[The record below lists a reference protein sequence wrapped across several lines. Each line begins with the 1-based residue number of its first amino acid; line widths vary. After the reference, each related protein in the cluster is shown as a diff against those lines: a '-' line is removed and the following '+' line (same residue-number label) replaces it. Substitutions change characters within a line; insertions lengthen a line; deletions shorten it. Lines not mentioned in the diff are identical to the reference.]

1 MREIDYFASDQ
12 LITPKP
18 GDLLISEPYLPD
30 PNFERSVVLLCE
42 HNEEGT
48 FGLVLNQE
56 TENKLADVISGD
68 VAIQAGLYIG
78 GPVQQN
84 TLHFLHR
91 APDLIDHVFEV
102 KSGLYYGG
110 DQQELFRMM
119 QEGLL
124 REEDFLF
131 YVGYS
136 GWSPGQLMD
145 ELKAKSWIVYQ
156 DIKPDEIF
164 DIPADQLWKHVLQK
178 MGGKFKAI
186 SNYPTD
192 PRLN

>member
-1 MREIDYFASDQ
+1 MNEIDYFASDQ
-12 LITPKP
+12 LIAPGP

-30 PNFERSVVLLCE
+30 KNFERSVVLLCE

-48 FGLVLNQE
+48 FGLVLNHPSNSKFDE
-56 TENKLADVISGD
+56 VIDEVDHMDS
-68 VAIQAGLYIG
+68 VMHIG

-102 KSGLYYGG
+102 KKGLFYGG
-110 DQQELFRMM
+110 DQQR
-119 QEGLL
+119 LL
-124 REEDFLF
+124 TLINTRQIRKEDFIF
-131 YVGYS
+131 FVGYS

-145 ELKAKSWIVYQ
+145 ELKAKSWIVYKELVPQ
-156 DIKPDEIF
+156 EIF
-164 DIPADQLWKHVLQK
+164 DIDPENLWKHVLQK
-178 MGGKFKAI
+178 MGGKYKAI
-186 SNYPTD
+186 SNYPVD

>member
-1 MREIDYFASDQ
+1 MKEIDFFAADQ
-12 LITPKP
+12 LVNPEA

-48 FGLVLNQE
+48 FGLVLNQL
-56 TENKLADVISGD
+56 TENKLEDI
-68 VAIQAGLYIG
+68 VANLEGVDSDLFIG

-91 APDLIDHVFEV
+91 APDLIDHVYKMQE
-102 KSGLYYGG
+102 GLYYGG
-110 DQQELFRMM
+110 DQQTLFSLIDTK
-119 QEGLL
+119 QL
-124 REEDFLF
+124 REEDFIF
-131 YVGYS
+131 FVGYS
-136 GWSPGQLMD
+136 GWSPGQLLD
-145 ELKAKSWIVYQ
+145 ELKSKSWIVY
-156 DIKPDEIF
+156 KGVTPEEIF
-164 DIPADQLWKHVLQK
+164 DIPAEKLWKHVLQK
-178 MGGKFKAI
+178 MGGKFKLI